1 MHLFAA
7 PVPAGKK
14 ALEHETAYRLL
25 AYAVQ
30 EVYGLPL
37 PEIACDSRGKPFFP
51 QRQEIC
57 FNLSHCRGLAVCGIS
72 TFPLGVDCESI
83 RSLREGVLRRSFA
96 QEEVLAVT
104 ESPQPDETFF
114 RFWTLKEAF
123 VKALGVGISYP
134 AAHGG
139 VRVGRGRCHSPPSGL
154 AVPAVPAGQRACG
167 VLLRSIG
174 GHAAGRT
181 LRCVV
186 LTENGKLFSSIC
198 TFCRKVAF
206 GGFFLCGLL
215 QKSGFSAKVAKNSH
229 FII

>member
-1 MHLFAA
+1 MQLFAA

-37 PEIACDSRGKPFFP
+37 PEIACDSRGKPFFT

-72 TFPLGVDCESI
+72 AFPLGVDCESI

-96 QEEVLAVT
+96 PEEVLAVM

-134 AAHGG
+134 LHTAVFALDGEDVTRHPQGWQF
-139 VRVGRGRCHSPPSGL
+139 RQFRPDSGH
-154 AVPAVPAGQRACG
+154 VVSCCG
-167 VLLRSIG
+167 ASED
-174 GHAAGRT
+174 T
-181 LRCVV
+181 LPEELHVV
-186 LTENGKLFSSIC
+186 SF
-198 TFCRKVAF
+198 
-206 GGFFLCGLL
+206 
-215 QKSGFSAKVAKNSH
+215 
-229 FII
+229 

>member
-51 QRQEIC
+51 QR
-57 FNLSHCRGLAVCGIS
+57 
-72 TFPLGVDCESI
+72 
-83 RSLREGVLRRSFA
+83 RSFA
-96 QEEVLAVT
+96 PEEVLAVM

-134 AAHGG
+134 LHTAVFALNGEDVTRHPQGWQF
-139 VRVGRGRCHSPPSGL
+139 RQFRLDSGH
-154 AVPAVPAGQRACG
+154 VVSCCG
-167 VLLRSIG
+167 ASED
-174 GHAAGRT
+174 T
-181 LRCVV
+181 LPEELHVV
-186 LTENGKLFSSIC
+186 SF
-198 TFCRKVAF
+198 
-206 GGFFLCGLL
+206 
-215 QKSGFSAKVAKNSH
+215 
-229 FII
+229 

>member
-72 TFPLGVDCESI
+72 AFPLGVDCESI

-96 QEEVLAVT
+96 PEEVLAVM

-134 AAHGG
+134 LHTAVFALDGEDVTRHPQGWQF
-139 VRVGRGRCHSPPSGL
+139 RQFRGHVVSC
-154 AVPAVPAGQRACG
+154 CG
-167 VLLRSIG
+167 ASED
-174 GHAAGRT
+174 T
-181 LRCVV
+181 LPEELYVV
-186 LTENGKLFSSIC
+186 SF
-198 TFCRKVAF
+198 
-206 GGFFLCGLL
+206 
-215 QKSGFSAKVAKNSH
+215 
-229 FII
+229 

>member
-7 PVPAGKK
+7 PVSAGKK

-30 EVYGLPL
+30 EVHGLPL
-37 PEIACDSRGKPFFP
+37 PEIAHDSHGKPFFP

-57 FNLSHCRGLAVCGIS
+57 FNLSHCRGLTVCGIS
-72 TFPLGVDCESI
+72 AFPLGVDCESI

-96 QEEVLAVT
+96 PEEVLAVM

-134 AAHGG
+134 LHTAVFALDGG
-139 VRVGRGRCHSPPSGL
+139 DVTRHPQGWQFRQFRPDSGH
-154 AVPAVPAGQRACG
+154 VVSCCG
-167 VLLRSIG
+167 ASED
-174 GHAAGRT
+174 T
-181 LRCVV
+181 LPEELHVV
-186 LTENGKLFSSIC
+186 SF
-198 TFCRKVAF
+198 
-206 GGFFLCGLL
+206 
-215 QKSGFSAKVAKNSH
+215 
-229 FII
+229 

>member
-30 EVYGLPL
+30 EVYGLSL

-72 TFPLGVDCESI
+72 AFPLGVDCESI

-96 QEEVLAVT
+96 PEEVLANHGK
-104 ESPQPDETFF
+104 PQPDKTFPVLDAE
-114 RFWTLKEAF
+114 RS
-123 VKALGVGISYP
+123 VCRKALGVASLPPLTRQCLRWTGEMS
-134 AAHGG
+134 
-139 VRVGRGRCHSPPSGL
+139 SPPQGWQFRQFRLDSGH
-154 AVPAVPAGQRACG
+154 VVSCCG
-167 VLLRSIG
+167 ASED
-174 GHAAGRT
+174 T
-181 LRCVV
+181 LPEELPRCVI
-186 LTENGKLFSSIC
+186 L
-198 TFCRKVAF
+198 RK
-206 GGFFLCGLL
+206 
-215 QKSGFSAKVAKNSH
+215 H
-229 FII
+229 